1 MHVIAAPD
9 AFMIDGRDARL
20 RDRDTMDSNEPSFDA
35 RTLRDAFGSFATGV
49 TVVTGR
55 DPDGNRIGLTANSF
69 TSVSLDPPLL
79 LFCPANTASALPALR
94 ATGRFAVNV
103 LGANARHVSDRFA
116 QKGVDRFAE
125 ADWEEW
131 DGLPVL
137 ADAKAA
143 FSCVLHADYDGGDH
157 RIIVG
162 RITRLDFT
170 PTREA
175 LLYLHGRYRLVHA
188 GD

>member
-1 MHVIAAPD
+1 MT
-9 AFMIDGRDARL
+9 ID
-20 RDRDTMDSNEPSFDA
+20 TPSFDT
-35 RTLRDAFGSFATGV
+35 RTLRDAFGCFATGV

-55 DPDGNRIGLTANSF
+55 SADGARIGLTANSF

-94 ATGRFAVNV
+94 ETGRFAINV
-103 LGANARHVSDRFA
+103 LDLDAQHVADRFTK
-116 QKGVDRFAE
+116 KGIDRFAE

-137 ADAKAA
+137 AAAKAA
-143 FSCVLHADYDGGDH
+143 FACTLHADHDGGDH

-162 RITRLDFT
+162 RITRLDFSN
-170 PTREA
+170 TRES
-175 LLYLHGRYRLVHA
+175 LLYIHGRYRRAHVD
-188 GD
+188 G